1 MLQLWPVTASWKGER
16 VDYRVTSASKGVVG
30 LDIAGDEGGLTDQE
44 PNMFDQVIGLPYW
57 P

>member
-1 MLQLWPVTASWKGER
+1 MIEVICN
-16 VDYRVTSASKGVVG
+16 RVTSASKGVVG